1 MPQLKFLQPGMSVLD
16 VNQRHIGTVAS
27 VGKAS
32 FVVNVGSSQLEIR
45 REALFS
51 VGRFAAT
58 LVCDRASL
66 TSYAVASGPSDPA
79 E

>member
-1 MPQLKFLQPGMSVLD
+1 MSVLD

-27 VGKAS
+27 IGPSS
-32 FVVNVGSSQLEIR
+32 FFVTLGSSQVEIR

-51 VGRFAAT
+51 VGRFSAT

-66 TSYAVASGPSDPA
+66 MSYAVNDGSSPPT
-79 E
+79 